1 MISMRQQ
8 GMATRVGST
17 MTRIIGVVLVSVGAL
32 CCPESARADDDFSIN
47 WYTIDGGGAM
57 LAAAGDFELSGTIGQ
72 LDASVSM
79 AGGDFEITG
88 GFWVGAVADPFCFG
102 DLDENGEV
110 DLNDLATLLGRYGTT
125 SGMTYADGDLD
136 DDGDIDLDD
145 LAYLLG
151 LYGTIC
157 P

>member
-1 MISMRQQ
+1 MNHALAKLSLTLAVAV
-8 GMATRVGST
+8 ATT
-17 MTRIIGVVLVSVGAL
+17 AA
-32 CCPESARADDDFSIN
+32 PADDFSLD
-47 WYTIDGGGAM
+47 WHTLDGGGAM
-57 LAAAGDFELSGTIGQ
+57 NMTGGNFTLSGTVGQPDAGGPLTSGDFEL
-72 LDASVSM
+72 V
-79 AGGDFEITG
+79 G
-88 GFWVGAVADPFCFG
+88 GFWAGAVADPFCFG

-151 LYGTIC
+151 LYGYVC